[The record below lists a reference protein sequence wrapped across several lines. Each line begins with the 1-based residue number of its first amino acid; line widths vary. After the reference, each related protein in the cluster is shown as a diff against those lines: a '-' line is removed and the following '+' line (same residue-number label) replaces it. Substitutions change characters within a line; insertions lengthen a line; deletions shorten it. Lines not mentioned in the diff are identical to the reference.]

1 MNNFF
6 LKMKHWQLFL
16 LLYLPIIVAMIFM
29 FRSYYL
35 FFTNIK
41 DINNPL
47 NPAEMFSFFSYTM
60 PISFI
65 HYIVWVG
72 YLLTILHA
80 LNDRVPTQL
89 KRNLTIPRLSII
101 LPVLYSMTICLFT
114 YYLFQNF
121 FDFDFEKLDNLSV
134 RWMVASIIIIPC
146 HLLAIFAI
154 LYSFYVLAKLLKT
167 AEKQRESDFEDFIAE
182 FFFFWIFPIGIWFIQ
197 PRINKLFEQE
207 KPESQIEERSERK
220 TDLG

>member
-1 MNNFF
+1 
-6 LKMKHWQLFL
+6 
-16 LLYLPIIVAMIFM
+16 
-29 FRSYYL
+29 
-35 FFTNIK
+35 
-41 DINNPL
+41 
-47 NPAEMFSFFSYTM
+47 
-60 PISFI
+60 
-65 HYIVWVG
+65 
-72 YLLTILHA
+72 
-80 LNDRVPTQL
+80 
-89 KRNLTIPRLSII
+89 
-101 LPVLYSMTICLFT
+101 MTICLFT

-207 KPESQIEERSERK
+207 KPESQIEERSERE